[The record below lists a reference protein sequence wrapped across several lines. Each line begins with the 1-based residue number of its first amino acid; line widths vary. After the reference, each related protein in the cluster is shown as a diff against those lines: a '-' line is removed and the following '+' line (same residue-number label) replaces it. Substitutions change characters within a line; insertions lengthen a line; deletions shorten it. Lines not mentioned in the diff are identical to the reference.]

1 MSSDCQKHFIG
12 YVFIEQVLRGSDQHR
27 KYLKM
32 EEYFSDFIVEQRS
45 LFDDGIPM
53 PEEYID
59 IYVKED
65 QVDSV
70 KDTVGPIRGI
80 VTVDDYTY
88 LL

>member
-1 MSSDCQKHFIG
+1 MFSDNLIG
-12 YVFIEQVLRGSDQHR
+12 YVFIEQVWRGSDQHR

-32 EEYFSDFIVEQRS
+32 EECFSNSIIEQRS

-53 PEEYID
+53 PEEYVD

>member
-1 MSSDCQKHFIG
+1 
-12 YVFIEQVLRGSDQHR
+12 
-27 KYLKM
+27 
-32 EEYFSDFIVEQRS
+32 
-45 LFDDGIPM
+45 M